1 MFQTT
6 KQNSMGY
13 PTFRESQIQ
22 VTTPHVLGVC
32 NYQILSIRW
41 VNSPAG
47 LGSCWYVMICPSTHA
62 PRMLILSPVLQF
74 TSPLLLKSNMSLGC
88 IKVISH
94 HIPPYPTMLLNLIML
109 VTSLSWLF
117 SLSPA
122 TCANWAPLPGSSL
135 ATAWRRSW
143 RGHPHLGAIVFDMD
157 INDRFFIARL
167 RRLVQEKQIL
177 VIWWFDISWFDLTFF
192 NQQQHATT
200 SNQEMSRVADP
211 GASCLAV
218 HHERA
223 QQRRVATGNP
233 WYWGWKCLPRSVT
246 DLGFGCVE
254 NL

>member
-94 HIPPYPTMLLNLIML
+94 HIPPCCWIW
-109 VTSLSWLF
+109 SCWLH
-117 SLSPA
+117 LY
-122 TCANWAPLPGSSL
+122 PGSSPCPPPRVQLSAPAGKFPGNGL
-135 ATAWRRSW
+135 AQIMARTSASGSHRVWHGYQWSIF
-143 RGHPHLGAIVFDMD
+143 HCK
-157 INDRFFIARL
+157 IAEACTR
-167 RRLVQEKQIL
+167 KTNFGDL
-177 VIWWFDISWFDLTFF
+177 VIWHLLIWFNI
-192 NQQQHATT
+192 
-200 SNQEMSRVADP
+200 
-211 GASCLAV
+211 
-218 HHERA
+218 
-223 QQRRVATGNP
+223 
-233 WYWGWKCLPRSVT
+233 
-246 DLGFGCVE
+246 
-254 NL
+254 